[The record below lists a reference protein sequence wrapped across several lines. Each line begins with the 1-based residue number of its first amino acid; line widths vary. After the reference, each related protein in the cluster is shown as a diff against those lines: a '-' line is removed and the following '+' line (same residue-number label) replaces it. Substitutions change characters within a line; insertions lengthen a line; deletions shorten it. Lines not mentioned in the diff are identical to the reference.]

1 MLVHGPSSQ
10 IRPYGCTVQPPV
22 TPARSVACDDA
33 TLYSVLSRTP
43 EHEAPCARPASAVGR
58 RHRHQNQV
66 PAFGTGHVLSA
77 SSDPVDDVGV
87 TRRLGAGA
95 RRHAQQL
102 GHASPKRPIAR
113 RAAATARP
121 SSKVESSEFSD
132 VGSGSRGTRRT
143 PGSAAIAPWCRARN
157 CLGVS
162 AQTVFAT
169 SENLKS
175 RESPSLGALLKPY
188 VGNTIELFGTH
199 SRPLDSVNTVF
210 RRRAQRA
217 APIFTAA

>member
-1 MLVHGPSSQ
+1 VS
-10 IRPYGCTVQPPV
+10 
-22 TPARSVACDDA
+22 
-33 TLYSVLSRTP
+33 SRTP

-58 RHRHQNQV
+58 RHRHQNQG

-143 PGSAAIAPWCRARN
+143 PGTAAIAPWGRAQER
-157 CLGVS
+157 LGIS
-162 AQTVFAT
+162 AQTLLAPPVKIRNFA
-169 SENLKS
+169 S
-175 RESPSLGALLKPY
+175 RWLSPLG
-188 VGNTIELFGTH
+188 
-199 SRPLDSVNTVF
+199 
-210 RRRAQRA
+210 
-217 APIFTAA
+217 

>member
-1 MLVHGPSSQ
+1 VRSTTPPAKRPPARRPSQQRRAGARAVIGRVPCLLGMPSHRVIQPRIGSYRCRGQ
-10 IRPYGCTVQPPV
+10 ITV

-33 TLYSVLSRTP
+33 TLYSVSSRTP

-58 RHRHQNQV
+58 RHRHQNQG

-77 SSDPVDDVGV
+77 SSDPFDDVGV

-102 GHASPKRPIAR
+102 GHASPKQPIAR
-113 RAAATARP
+113 RAAATAPP

-143 PGSAAIAPWCRARN
+143 PGTAAIAQWGRVRN
-157 CLGVS
+157 CLAIS
-162 AQTVFAT
+162 AKQF
-169 SENLKS
+169 
-175 RESPSLGALLKPY
+175 
-188 VGNTIELFGTH
+188 
-199 SRPLDSVNTVF
+199 
-210 RRRAQRA
+210 
-217 APIFTAA
+217 